1 MVRIALK
8 YIVLLVAILSC
19 ATPTAHASMA
29 AKRPRRKAQKQY
41 TSPEELR
48 QKADTANIDTILF
61 IPEDEANA
69 KVEVKR
75 TNRLSQIDSVLAIWR
90 TTTTVE
96 YYEKYFKGYVYAS
109 DNIKST
115 LNTDNLDSIYVAR
128 LNALMSPIPLEYN
141 HEVRAAISRYTSKEF
156 AKTMGY
162 AYYYFPMIEEEL
174 TIAGVPIELRALAIV
189 ESGLSPTALS
199 RAGAR
204 GLWQFMPVTARE
216 YGLEINSLVD
226 ERCNPRLATRAAA
239 RYLKNM
245 YKMYGDWT
253 LAIASYNC
261 GPGNVNKA
269 IVRAGGNPKSYKG
282 SFWDVY
288 EALPSETRNYVP
300 LFMGATYAFAYHKAH
315 NMNLATPPMPLA
327 VDTIMITRPLHLE
340 QVSSTI
346 DVSLE
351 VLQMLNPEYLLSII
365 PATTKAYPLTLPSER
380 ITDFIINQ
388 DSIFAKDSLYLGEY
402 VIQANLEAKRNEKAP
417 ETKRKE
423 SRPAKYHTVKK
434 GDVLGAI
441 AKKYGCTVKQL
452 MSWNGL
458 KNADALRIGQRL
470 RVSPL

>member
-1 MVRIALK
+1 M
-8 YIVLLVAILSC
+8 AILSC
-19 ATPTAHASMA
+19 AAPTAHASMA
-29 AKRPRRKAQKQY
+29 AKRPRRNAKKQY

-48 QKADTANIDTILF
+48 QKNDTTNIDSILF
-61 IPEDEANA
+61 IPNEEANA
-69 KVEVKR
+69 KVEATR

-90 TTTTVE
+90 ATTTVE
-96 YYEKYFKGYVYAS
+96 YYENYFKGYVYAS
-109 DNIKST
+109 ANIKST

-141 HEVRAAISRYTSKEF
+141 HEVRAAINRYTSKEF

-162 AYYYFPMIEEEL
+162 AYYYFPMLEEEL
-174 TIAGVPIELRALAIV
+174 AIAGVPIELRALAIV

-199 RAGAR
+199 RAGAK

-245 YKMYGDWT
+245 YNMYGDWT

-269 IVRAGGNPKSYKG
+269 IVRAGGNPKNYKG

-288 EALPSETRNYVP
+288 EGLPSETRNYVP

-315 NMNLATPPMPLA
+315 NMNLVTPPMPLA
-327 VDTIMITRPLHLE
+327 VDTIMITRPLHLK

-351 VLQMLNPEYLLSII
+351 VLQMLNPEYILSII
-365 PATTKAYPLTLPSER
+365 PATTKAYPLTLPTER

-402 VIQANLEAKRNEKAP
+402 VVEANLEAKRNEKAP
-417 ETKRKE
+417 ETKRNV

-441 AKKYGCTVKQL
+441 ARKYGCTVKQL